1 VQQLLLKA
9 AAFTKYMCK
18 KEEKNQYLRLLP
30 LFSAALFATFETTT
44 FFSSPMLFTIVL
56 RLLARKIS
64 FIRREQGSF
73 LVHFTI
79 LI

>member
-1 VQQLLLKA
+1 MPNQCGSSCGFHDISLLR
-9 AAFTKYMCK
+9 K
-18 KEEKNQYLRLLP
+18 KKQYLRLLP

-64 FIRREQGSF
+64 FLSTEQGSF
-73 LVHFTI
+73 WSTSPS
-79 LI
+79 